1 MGVFMTTLIRIGNSQ
16 GVRIPKAII
25 EQAQLSDKDLELKVV
40 DEGLLIQSVKKPRQD
55 WKKQFDKAIQLQK
68 SDYSDQE
75 WLDAPLADTE
85 EWEW

>member
-1 MGVFMTTLIRIGNSQ
+1 MTTLIKIGNSQ

-25 EQAQLSDKDLELKVV
+25 EQAQLSNKKLEFKII
-40 DEGLLIQSVKKPRQD
+40 DDGLLIQPVKKPRQG
-55 WKKQFDKAIQLQK
+55 WKEQFDKANKLK
-68 SDYSDQE
+68 ESDYSNQE